1 MKKILLFA
9 AMALFTIS
17 AAAQSIGRV
26 SVEELITLMPEYMEA
41 QRTIAAVSHET
52 TETFQAMVSEFQ
64 SKSNTF
70 EQKKDSWTSSVR
82 ETKQAELSDMQRRLQ
97 EFQQTAYQELQEKQN
112 ELMAP
117 IQEKAMATV
126 RDIAKA
132 QGLALVFDI
141 STLVYYDEAGTVDL
155 MPAARKALNIPDDRT
170 QDTVKAE
177 LTELQLK
184 YAE

>member
-17 AAAQSIGRV
+17 AAAQNIGRV

-70 EQKKDSWTSSVR
+70 EQKKDSWTTSVR
-82 ETKQAELSDMQRRLQ
+82 ETKQSELADMQRRLQ
-97 EFQQTAYQELQEKQN
+97 EFQQTAYQELQEKPPSCITTRPVPWISCP
-112 ELMAP
+112 LPAKPSTSRMTAP
-117 IQEKAMATV
+117 
-126 RDIAKA
+126 
-132 QGLALVFDI
+132 
-141 STLVYYDEAGTVDL
+141 
-155 MPAARKALNIPDDRT
+155 RT
-170 QDTVKAE
+170 P
-177 LTELQLK
+177 
-184 YAE
+184 